1 MITSLLMLSVF
12 LSTLRNILSK
22 NISDINF
29 GTRVFFLIQ
38 TIIFG
43 TGGIFLAFTNAHS
56 GRIKAS
62 LLLCSVV
69 YGILLIIA
77 QYCYTIAL
85 KSGKT
90 GICATVYS
98 LGFIFP
104 TLSGSVLWDEQISA
118 WDILGICI
126 VIVMIII
133 CGSGGKNTD
142 EKTNKKYIFPLVMA
156 MLASGGLGI
165 AQKFQQNSDFN
176 GQNSIFLIIAFAF
189 ACAVSFI
196 LYLITPNG
204 STAKKFKKKFGVASF
219 IGIAFAIS
227 NLCNT
232 TLSGML
238 DSAIL
243 FPALNIGTI
252 ILSVL
257 FGIVIYKERITKSDA
272 LILSLG
278 IISICLL
285 NI

>member
-1 MITSLLMLSVF
+1 MFVWLLMISVF

-29 GTRVFFLIQ
+29 GTRDFFLIQ

-43 TGGIFLAFTNAHS
+43 TGVIFLAFTNVHS
-56 GRIKAS
+56 ERIKAS

-104 TLSGSVLWDEQISA
+104 TLSGTVLWDEQISA
-118 WDILGICI
+118 WDILGINM

-133 CGSGGKNTD
+133 CGLGGKKTD
-142 EKTNKKYIFPLVMA
+142 EKTNKKFIFPLIIA

-165 AQKFQQNSDFN
+165 TQKLQQNSDFN
-176 GQNSIFLIIAFAF
+176 KQNSIFLIIAFAF
-189 ACAVSFI
+189 AGAVSFI

-204 STAKKFKKKFGVASF
+204 STEKKFKKKLGIASF

-257 FGIVIYKERITKSDA
+257 SGIMIYKEKVTKSDA
-272 LILSLG
+272 IILGLG
-278 IISICLL
+278 VISICLL